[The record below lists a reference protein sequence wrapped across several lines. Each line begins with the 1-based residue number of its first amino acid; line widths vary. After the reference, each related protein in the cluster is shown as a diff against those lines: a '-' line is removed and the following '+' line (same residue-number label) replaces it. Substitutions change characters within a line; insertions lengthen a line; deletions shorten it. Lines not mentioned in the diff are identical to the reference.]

1 MKPFYYCLA
10 LLLVVHGCNK
20 SDSYLSTKVTI
31 SEAKQIYNNVN
42 TTFNLENSLGLNDS
56 LPQNIEWET
65 SYERKISGEPCLIVN
80 INPSIKK
87 QINKGNNKYSSNIE
101 RYLLF
106 RKDKTGRINFELVT
120 FFANNDE
127 NNGLS
132 ILIFDNSGK
141 MIRSF
146 VSDGIKLH
154 NTNLEIVHSNNQL
167 ARILGGA
174 LCIETDWYTCLSF
187 RGISYGCTYNYST
200 RQCVDMP
207 DNGGNSPIGNP
218 SDPSGGSNFDYNSI
232 PAIRFTRWTVAPP
245 PDKLI
250 ADLQKYFGCFNINST
265 STYNITLYV
274 KQPIPNSRIVV
285 SDGYGNK
292 LPSSL
297 DLNSLTVGHTF
308 LGFSQSGGSSTPVNR
323 YVGFYPST
331 MVSPFLPETSGVIAD
346 NSNTSYDVSVTF
358 TVSGAQ
364 FKTAMDQ
371 FSAATKGNYNL
382 NWNNCTDVCI
392 SALNIVGLNVPKT
405 IGSWPLGQGANP
417 ADLGEDLRRFN
428 SPSIK
433 QKNLTGGTSPSNTIQ
448 CK

>member
-1 MKPFYYCLA
+1 M
-10 LLLVVHGCNK
+10 
-20 SDSYLSTKVTI
+20 
-31 SEAKQIYNNVN
+31 
-42 TTFNLENSLGLNDS
+42 
-56 LPQNIEWET
+56 
-65 SYERKISGEPCLIVN
+65 IVN
-80 INPSIKK
+80 INPSFKK

-141 MIRSF
+141 MVRSF

-167 ARILGGA
+167 ARIVGGA

-218 SDPSGGSNFDYNSI
+218 SDPSGGSNFDYNSV

-250 ADLQKYFGCFNINST
+250 ADLQKYFGCFNINNT

-297 DLNSLTVGHTF
+297 DLF
-308 LGFSQSGGSSTPVNR
+308 R
-323 YVGFYPST
+323 I
-331 MVSPFLPETSGVIAD
+331 LPIWWIL
-346 NSNTSYDVSVTF
+346 NT
-358 TVSGAQ
+358 G
-364 FKTAMDQ
+364 
-371 FSAATKGNYNL
+371 
-382 NWNNCTDVCI
+382 
-392 SALNIVGLNVPKT
+392 
-405 IGSWPLGQGANP
+405 
-417 ADLGEDLRRFN
+417 
-428 SPSIK
+428 
-433 QKNLTGGTSPSNTIQ
+433 
-448 CK
+448 